1 MFFKKKET
9 TIPVVAVDFSKISW
23 SQFLKDYRNLNGW
36 PDTQEEKTKLA
47 ADLAEIYDKIQLP
60 QRQTAGSAGYDFYL
74 PQSVTIGKTAVTIPT
89 GITAR
94 IPQGYFLALVP
105 RSSLGFKFGVRL
117 ANTVGIIDSD
127 YFFADNEGHIMCRML
142 ADKQC
147 KLNAG
152 DRFVQGIVI
161 PYAVGDDNPVNQERN
176 GGMGSTGK

>member
-1 MFFKKKET
+1 MFFKKKTNAPIE
-9 TIPVVAVDFSKISW
+9 FKKISW

-47 ADLAEIYDKIQLP
+47 ADLAEVYDKIQLP
-60 QRQTAGSAGYDFYL
+60 QRQTNGSAGYDFYL
-74 PQSVTIGKTAVTIPT
+74 PQDITIGKTPVTIPT
-89 GITAR
+89 GIAVS
-94 IPQGYFLALVP
+94 IPKGYFLAIVP
-105 RSSLGFKFGVRL
+105 RSSLGFKFNLRL

-127 YFFADNEGHIMCRML
+127 YFYADNEGHIMCRML

-152 DRFVQGIVI
+152 DRFVQGIVL
-161 PYAVGDDNPVNQERN
+161 PYMIGNDTPVNQDRN